1 MLSHEE
7 SIGPSKENYVC
18 HLQVMHHCVYFNI
31 AVRELPGIYE
41 HATIKQFHVDKTFIM
56 NSAEEDCW
64 FKVSLGKGEP
74 DKSLDFCWAILSVV
88 AYNDLLSD
96 QIKRRLIHTFL
107 FLL

>member
-1 MLSHEE
+1 MSFTGHTSLCLLQYC
-7 SIGPSKENYVC
+7 SKG
-18 HLQVMHHCVYFNI
+18 I
-31 AVRELPGIYE
+31 IYE
-41 HATIKQFHVDKTFIM
+41 HATIKQFHVDKTLIM

-64 FKVSLGKGEP
+64 FKVSLSKGEP